1 MQKTQFIRGT
11 SYGWSNVILNIGGNQ
26 ITGVKAIDYKSKQA
40 KQNNYGAGN
49 MPFSRGRGN
58 KEFEGS
64 ITLFMEEVEALK
76 AASPTGDLNDIPPF
90 DVVVAFLP
98 EGGEIV
104 THTLKYCEFTE
115 NGRSLKQGEMEI
127 TPELPLIVGSI
138 DWGK

>member
-1 MQKTQFIRGT
+1 MNKQQFIRGT
-11 SYGWSNVILNIGGNQ
+11 SYSWSNVVVNIGGNK
-26 ITGVKAIDYKSKQA
+26 ITGIKSINYKSKQA

-64 ITLFMEEVEALK
+64 MQLFMEEVEALQ

-90 DVVVAFLP
+90 DIVVAFLP
-98 EGGEIV
+98 EGGNII

-115 NGRSLKQGEMEI
+115 NGRDLKQGEMEI
-127 TPELPLIVGSI
+127 TPELTLIIGNI
-138 DWGK
+138 DYGK